1 MTDTVEQV
9 EQSENDSM
17 VKERLE
23 KIRKIYGFVP
33 LVSDVLSERGDMF
46 IPFTDLTAS
55 VFLRPRY
62 LDQKTVELAAISSG
76 AALASEHCL
85 GVHIEQA
92 KSLGAS
98 EDEIFEAMMV
108 GSMMAMNKSQS
119 VAFRKFNDS
128 RSREE

>member
-1 MTDTVEQV
+1 MTDTREPIEENEQ
-9 EQSENDSM
+9 DSI

-23 KIRKIYGFVP
+23 KIRRVYGFVP

-55 VFLRPRY
+55 AFFRPKY

-76 AALASEHCL
+76 TALASEHCL

-92 KSLGAS
+92 KSLGVS
-98 EDEIFEAMMV
+98 EDEIFEAMMI

-119 VAFRKFNDS
+119 VAFRKFKES
-128 RSREE
+128 RSHEE

>member
-1 MTDTVEQV
+1 MTDTMEPIEENEQ
-9 EQSENDSM
+9 DSV

-23 KIRKIYGFVP
+23 KIRKVYGFTP
-33 LVSDVLSERGDMF
+33 LVSEVLSERGDIF

-55 VFLRPRY
+55 VFFRPKH
-62 LDQKTVELAAISSG
+62 LDQKTVELAAISSA

-92 KSLGAS
+92 KSLGVT
-98 EDEIFEAMMV
+98 EEEIFEAMMV
-108 GSMMAMNKSQS
+108 GSMMSMNRSQS
-119 VAFRKFNDS
+119 IAFRKFKDS

>member
-1 MTDTVEQV
+1 MTDTMEPIEENEQ
-9 EQSENDSM
+9 DSV

-23 KIRKIYGFVP
+23 KIRKVYGFIP
-33 LVSDVLSERGDMF
+33 LVSEVLSERGDIF

-55 VFLRPRY
+55 VFFRPKC
-62 LDQKTVELAAISSG
+62 LDPKTVELAAISSG

-92 KSLGAS
+92 QSLGAS
-98 EDEIFEAMMV
+98 DGEIFEAMMV

-119 VAFRKFNDS
+119 VAFRKLQDS
-128 RSREE
+128 RSEE